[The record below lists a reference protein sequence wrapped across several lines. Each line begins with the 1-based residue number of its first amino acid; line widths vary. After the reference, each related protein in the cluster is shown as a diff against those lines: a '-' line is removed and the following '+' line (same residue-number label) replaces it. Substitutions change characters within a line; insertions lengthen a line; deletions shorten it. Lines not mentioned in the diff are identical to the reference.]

1 MCVRDRKQEDQ
12 FIANAASRNAIAN
25 ACWLF
30 GPTFDRLSIAQ
41 WPRMTHA
48 PKAGPQ
54 PELRTP
60 LRIPSYNHI
69 DVRPQNQWLGITHAL
84 TELNGPKP
92 GSISWPVQ
100 PECCQ
105 KLLQISFRDSHAQK
119 DSARDVVIIAL
130 SENYS
135 CKISQ
140 CYSATCIFS
149 WILFWGILLYS
160 FHMGKMALSWI
171 YIQPFK

>member
-1 MCVRDRKQEDQ
+1 MQSPMPAGCLAPHLTDCQLHNGLEWHTPRKP
-12 FIANAASRNAIAN
+12 
-25 ACWLF
+25 
-30 GPTFDRLSIAQ
+30 GPKL
-41 WPRMTHA
+41 
-48 PKAGPQ
+48 
-54 PELRTP
+54 ELQAL

-69 DVRPQNQWLGITHAL
+69 DVRPQSQWFGITHAL

-92 GSISWPVQ
+92 CSISWPVQ

-105 KLLQISFRDSHAQK
+105 KLLQISFGDSHGQK

-140 CYSATCIFS
+140 CYSVTGIFS
-149 WILFWGILLYS
+149 WILCWGILLFS
-160 FHMGKMALSWI
+160 FHMGKMGLSRI
-171 YIQPFK
+171 YMPAIQINGAGIKN